1 MDHRVAMDSWFGN
14 QDITQ
19 IPADIQRGMG
29 KGNQLAAIGPAV
41 TAGGRVN

>member
-19 IPADIQRGMG
+19 FPPASRGGMR
-29 KGNQLAAIGPAV
+29 KGGISSLPSVRQFQLEVA
-41 TAGGRVN
+41 